1 MEKIIHNAEPDT
13 PFNALPS
20 TSEISLAYGYDPE
33 KYCPTCLRKFKRH
46 ATRKRIG
53 DHKHYPIFAVCNPIG
68 KNPGNVWEVSTKA
81 HYGNEHFAIFPDD
94 LVARIINFASE
105 EGDWVLD
112 PFMGR
117 GTTGIVCALT
127 GRNFKGI
134 DLYKKNVKT
143 SEENIRDATNG
154 RYDSKLVRA
163 VARETRLAESVE
175 DKMTLEDYL
184 ITDGSLSVE
193 QKHTNVS

>member
-1 MEKIIHNAEPDT
+1 M
-13 PFNALPS
+13 
-20 TSEISLAYGYDPE
+20 
-33 KYCPTCLRKFKRH
+33 
-46 ATRKRIG
+46 
-53 DHKHYPIFAVCNPIG
+53 
-68 KNPGNVWEVSTKA
+68 STKA

-94 LVARIINFASE
+94 LVARIINFASQ

-112 PFMGR
+112 PLMGR

-134 DLYKKNVKT
+134 DLYEKNVKT
-143 SEENIRDATNG
+143 SEENIKDAMNG

-184 ITDGSLSVE
+184 LTDGSLSVS
-193 QKHTNVS
+193 KIPDNWSIYRWSKS